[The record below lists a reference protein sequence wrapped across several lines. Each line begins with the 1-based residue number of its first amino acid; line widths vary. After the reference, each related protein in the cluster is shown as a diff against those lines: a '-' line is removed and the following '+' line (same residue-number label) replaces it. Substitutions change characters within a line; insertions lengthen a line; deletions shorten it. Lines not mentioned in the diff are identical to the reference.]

1 MLKLDLFSLLAIIT
15 VVSAIFSYI
24 NIRFLKLPNTIG
36 LMAMALALS
45 LVVIVLGKIN
55 PVVLDFVTGVMNRV
69 DFSEIVLEV
78 MLSFLLFAGALHVDM
93 NKLTEQR
100 WVIFSLAT
108 AGVIISTVVLGTL
121 FMYAAQLFGYPIPYL
136 HALLLG
142 ALISPTDPIAVLGI
156 LKEAKVPKNIEVAI
170 TGESLFNDG
179 VGVVVF
185 LSVLEVVKFGATEA
199 TVGDT
204 AALFATEVFGGITLG
219 LLFGWL
225 TYRLMKSIDHYQ
237 TEVLLSLGLVM
248 GVYALALAFHF
259 SAPLAVV
266 SCGLFIGNTGRNNAM
281 SDQTISYLDK
291 FWELIDEFMNAV
303 LFVLIGFEIVL
314 LTFISKYMWLGIIT
328 IFLSLLARWVAVS
341 MPLFVLRAHAQFTAR
356 ADWIL
361 TWGGL
366 RGGIS
371 IALALSIPAEMNR
384 EIILSVTYIIV
395 VFSILVQ
402 GLTLGGLVRRVQAA
416 ATSLQPR

>member
-1 MLKLDLFSLLAIIT
+1 MPHLDLFSLLAIIT

-24 NIRFLKLPNTIG
+24 NIRFLRLPNTIG
-36 LMAMALALS
+36 LMALALS
-45 LVVIVLGKIN
+45 LSLVLIVLGKVN
-55 PVVLDFVTGVMNRV
+55 PTVLDLVTGIMNRV

-93 NKLTEQR
+93 DKLSEQK

-108 AGVIISTVVLGTL
+108 VGVVLSTFILGTL
-121 FMYAAQLFGYPIPYL
+121 FFYACKLFGYPVPYL
-136 HALLLG
+136 YALLLG

-156 LKEAKVPKNIEVAI
+156 LKEAKVPKNIEMAI

-185 LSVLEVVKFGATEA
+185 LSILEIAKFGATEA
-199 TVGDT
+199 TVSDT
-204 AALFATEVFGGITLG
+204 AILFAKEVFGGIGLG

-225 TYRLMKSIDHYQ
+225 TYKLMKSIDHYQ

-248 GVYALALAFHF
+248 GIYALALALHF

-266 SCGLFIGNTGRNNAM
+266 ACGLFIGNTGRNHAM
-281 SDQTISYLDK
+281 SEQTLVYLDK
-291 FWELIDEFMNAV
+291 FWELVDEFMNAV

-314 LTFISKYMWLGIIT
+314 LTFIGKYFWLGIIT
-328 IFLSLLARWVAVS
+328 IFISLLARWVAVS
-341 MPLFVLRAHAQFTAR
+341 TPLFVLRSRTNFIPKV
-356 ADWIL
+356 DWIL

-371 IALALSIPAEMNR
+371 IALALSIPADMNR
-384 EIILSVTYIIV
+384 EVILSVTYIIV
-395 VFSILVQ
+395 IFSILVQ
-402 GLTLGGLVRRVQAA
+402 GLTLGKLVKRLNPA
-416 ATSLQPR
+416 

>member
-1 MLKLDLFSLLAIIT
+1 MPQIDLFALLAIIT

-24 NIRFLKLPNTIG
+24 NIRFLRLPNTIG
-36 LMAMALALS
+36 LMALALALS
-45 LVVIVLGKIN
+45 LVLIVLGKVN
-55 PVVLDFVTGVMNRV
+55 PTVLDFVTGIMNRV

-93 NKLTEQR
+93 DKLAEQK

-108 AGVIISTVVLGTL
+108 VGVILSTFVLGTL
-121 FMYAAQLFGYPIPYL
+121 FFYACHLFGYPVPYL
-136 HALLLG
+136 YALLLG

-156 LKEAKVPKNIEVAI
+156 LKEANVPKNIEIAI

-185 LSVLEVVKFGATEA
+185 LSILEIAKFGASEA
-199 TVGDT
+199 TVSDT
-204 AALFATEVFGGITLG
+204 AILFAKEVFGGIGLG

-225 TYRLMKSIDHYQ
+225 TYKLMKSIDHYQ

-248 GVYALALAFHF
+248 GIYALALALHF

-266 SCGLFIGNTGRNNAM
+266 ACGLFIGNTGRNSAM
-281 SDQTISYLDK
+281 SEQTLIYLDK
-291 FWELIDEFMNAV
+291 FWELVDEFMNAV

-314 LTFISKYMWLGIIT
+314 LTFIGKYFWLGIIT
-328 IFLSLLARWVAVS
+328 IFISLLARWIAVS
-341 MPLFVLRAHAQFTAR
+341 APLFALRSRTNFIPKV
-356 ADWIL
+356 DWIL

-384 EIILSVTYIIV
+384 EVILSVTYIIV
-395 VFSILVQ
+395 IFSILVQ
-402 GLTLGGLVRRVQAA
+402 GLTLGKLVKQLNPA
-416 ATSLQPR
+416 P

>member
-1 MLKLDLFSLLAIIT
+1 MPQIDLFALLAIIT

-24 NIRFLKLPNTIG
+24 NIRFLRLPNTIG
-36 LMAMALALS
+36 LMALALALS
-45 LVVIVLGKIN
+45 LMLIVLGKVN
-55 PVVLDFVTGVMNRV
+55 PTVLDFVTGIMNRV
-69 DFSEIVLEV
+69 DFSEVVLEV

-93 NKLTEQR
+93 DKLAEQK

-108 AGVIISTVVLGTL
+108 VGVVLSTFILGTL
-121 FMYAAQLFGYPIPYL
+121 FFYACQVFGYPVPYL
-136 HALLLG
+136 YALLLG

-156 LKEAKVPKNIEVAI
+156 LKEAKVPKNIEIAI

-185 LSVLEVVKFGATEA
+185 LSILEIAKFGASEA
-199 TVGDT
+199 TVSDT
-204 AALFATEVFGGITLG
+204 AILFAKEVFGGIGLG

-225 TYRLMKSIDHYQ
+225 TYKLMKSIDHYQ

-248 GVYALALAFHF
+248 GIYALALALHF

-266 SCGLFIGNTGRNNAM
+266 ACGLFIGNTGRNSAM
-281 SDQTISYLDK
+281 SEQTLIYLDK
-291 FWELIDEFMNAV
+291 FWELVDEFMNAV

-314 LTFISKYMWLGIIT
+314 LTFIGKYFWLGIIT
-328 IFLSLLARWVAVS
+328 IFISLLARWIAVS
-341 MPLFVLRAHAQFTAR
+341 APLFALRSRTNFIPKV
-356 ADWIL
+356 DLIL

-384 EIILSVTYIIV
+384 EVILSVTYIIV
-395 VFSILVQ
+395 IFSILVQ
-402 GLTLGGLVRRVQAA
+402 GLTLGKLVKQLNPA
-416 ATSLQPR
+416 P

>member
-1 MLKLDLFSLLAIIT
+1 MPQIDLFALLAIIT

-24 NIRFLKLPNTIG
+24 NIRFLRLPNTIG
-36 LMAMALALS
+36 LMALALALS
-45 LVVIVLGKIN
+45 LMLIVLGKVN
-55 PVVLDFVTGVMNRV
+55 STVLDFVTGIMNRV
-69 DFSEIVLEV
+69 DFSEVVLEV

-93 NKLTEQR
+93 DKLAEQK

-108 AGVIISTVVLGTL
+108 VGVILSTFVLGTL
-121 FMYAAQLFGYPIPYL
+121 FFYACHLFGYPVPYL
-136 HALLLG
+136 YALLLG

-156 LKEAKVPKNIEVAI
+156 LKEANVPKNIEIAI

-185 LSVLEVVKFGATEA
+185 LSILEIAKFGASEA
-199 TVGDT
+199 TVSDT
-204 AALFATEVFGGITLG
+204 AILFAKEVFGGIGLG

-225 TYRLMKSIDHYQ
+225 TYKLMKSIDHYQ

-248 GVYALALAFHF
+248 GIYALALALHF

-266 SCGLFIGNTGRNNAM
+266 ACGLFIGNTGRNSAM
-281 SDQTISYLDK
+281 SEQTLIYLDK
-291 FWELIDEFMNAV
+291 FWELVDEFMNAV

-314 LTFISKYMWLGIIT
+314 LTFIGKYFWLGIIT
-328 IFLSLLARWVAVS
+328 IFISLLARWIAVS
-341 MPLFVLRAHAQFTAR
+341 APLFALRSRTNFIPKV
-356 ADWIL
+356 DWIL

-384 EIILSVTYIIV
+384 EVILSVTYIIV
-395 VFSILVQ
+395 IFSILVQ
-402 GLTLGGLVRRVQAA
+402 GLTLGKLVKQLNPA
-416 ATSLQPR
+416 P

>member
-1 MLKLDLFSLLAIIT
+1 MPQLDLFSLLAVIT

-36 LMAMALALS
+36 LMALALVLS
-45 LVVIVLGKIN
+45 LIVIVLGKIN
-55 PVVLDFVTGVMNRV
+55 PLVLNLVTGIMSRV

-93 NKLTEQR
+93 NKLAEQK
-100 WVIFSLAT
+100 WIIFSLAT
-108 AGVIISTVVLGTL
+108 VGVIISTVVLGTL
-121 FMYAAQLFGYPIPYL
+121 FFYACQIFGYPVPYL
-136 HALLLG
+136 YALLLG

-156 LKEAKVPKNIEVAI
+156 LKEAKVPKNIEIAI

-185 LSVLEVVKFGATEA
+185 LSVLEVAKFGATEA
-199 TVGDT
+199 TVSDT
-204 AALFATEVFGGITLG
+204 ATLFATEVFGGITLG

-225 TYRLMKSIDHYQ
+225 TYKLMQSIDHYQ

-248 GVYALALAFHF
+248 GVYALALALHF

-266 SCGLFIGNTGRNNAM
+266 ACGLFIGNTGRNNAM
-281 SDQTISYLDK
+281 SDQTIGYLDK
-291 FWELIDEFMNAV
+291 FWELVDEFMNAV

-314 LTFISKYMWLGIIT
+314 LSFIGQYFWLGVIT
-328 IFLSLLARWVAVS
+328 IFISLFARWVAVS
-341 MPLFVLRAHAQFTAR
+341 GPLFALRAR
-356 ADWIL
+356 ANFIPKVDWIL

-371 IALALSIPAEMNR
+371 IALALSIPANMNR
-384 EIILSVTYIIV
+384 EVILSVTYIIV

-402 GLTLGGLVRRVQAA
+402 GLTLGGLVRRVQTAA
-416 ATSLQPR
+416 ASLQPR

>member
-1 MLKLDLFSLLAIIT
+1 MPQLDLFSLLAIIT
-15 VVSAIFSYI
+15 VVSAVFSYV

-55 PVVLDFVTGVMNRV
+55 PAALEFVTGIMSRV

-93 NKLTEQR
+93 NKLAEQK

-108 AGVIISTVVLGTL
+108 VGVLISTFVLGTL
-121 FMYAAQLFGYPIPYL
+121 FFYACHLFGYPVRYIY
-136 HALLLG
+136 ALLLG

-156 LKEAKVPKNIEVAI
+156 LKEAKVPKNIEIAI

-185 LSVLEVVKFGATEA
+185 LSILEIATFGATEA
-199 TVGDT
+199 TVSDT
-204 AALFATEVFGGITLG
+204 AILFAKEVFGGIGLG

-225 TYRLMKSIDHYQ
+225 TYSLMRSIDHYQ
-237 TEVLLSLGLVM
+237 TEVLLSVGLVM
-248 GVYALALAFHF
+248 GIYALALALHF

-266 SCGLFIGNTGRNNAM
+266 ACGLFIGNTGRNSAM
-281 SDQTISYLDK
+281 SEQTLAYLDK
-291 FWELIDEFMNAV
+291 FWELVDEFMNAV

-314 LTFISKYMWLGIIT
+314 LTFIGKYFWLGVVAIAI
-328 IFLSLLARWVAVS
+328 SLLARWLAVS
-341 MPLFVLRAHAQFTAR
+341 LPLLALRSRTNFIPK

-384 EIILSVTYIIV
+384 EVILSVTYIIV
-395 VFSILVQ
+395 IFSILVQ
-402 GLTLGGLVRRVQAA
+402 GLTLGRLVKRLNPAPSA
-416 ATSLQPR
+416 SA

>member
-1 MLKLDLFSLLAIIT
+1 MPQIDLFALLAIIT

-24 NIRFLKLPNTIG
+24 NIRFLRLPNTIG
-36 LMAMALALS
+36 LMALALALS
-45 LVVIVLGKIN
+45 LMLIVLGKVN
-55 PVVLDFVTGVMNRV
+55 PTVLDFVTGIMNRV

-93 NKLTEQR
+93 DKLAEQK

-108 AGVIISTVVLGTL
+108 VGVILSTFVLGTL
-121 FMYAAQLFGYPIPYL
+121 FFYACHLFGYPVPYIY
-136 HALLLG
+136 ALLLG

-156 LKEAKVPKNIEVAI
+156 LKEANVPKNIEIAI

-185 LSVLEVVKFGATEA
+185 LSVLEIAKFGASET
-199 TVGDT
+199 TVSDT
-204 AALFATEVFGGITLG
+204 AILFAKEVFGGIGLG

-225 TYRLMKSIDHYQ
+225 TYKLMKSIDHYQ

-248 GVYALALAFHF
+248 GIYALALALHF

-266 SCGLFIGNTGRNNAM
+266 ACGLFIGNTGRNSAM
-281 SDQTISYLDK
+281 SEQTLIYLDK
-291 FWELIDEFMNAV
+291 FWELVDEFMNAV

-314 LTFISKYMWLGIIT
+314 LTFIGKYFWLGIIT
-328 IFLSLLARWVAVS
+328 IFISLLARWIAVS
-341 MPLFVLRAHAQFTAR
+341 APLFALRSRTNFIPKV
-356 ADWIL
+356 DWIL

-384 EIILSVTYIIV
+384 EVILSVTYIIV
-395 VFSILVQ
+395 IFSILVQ
-402 GLTLGGLVRRVQAA
+402 GLTLGKLVKQLNPA
-416 ATSLQPR
+416 P

>member
-1 MLKLDLFSLLAIIT
+1 MPQIDLFALLAIIT

-24 NIRFLKLPNTIG
+24 NIRFLRLPNTIG
-36 LMAMALALS
+36 LMALALALS
-45 LVVIVLGKIN
+45 LVLIVLGKVN
-55 PVVLDFVTGVMNRV
+55 PTVLDFVIGIMNRV

-93 NKLTEQR
+93 DKLAEQK

-108 AGVIISTVVLGTL
+108 VGVILSTFVLGTL
-121 FMYAAQLFGYPIPYL
+121 FFYACHLFGYPVPYIY
-136 HALLLG
+136 ALLLG

-156 LKEAKVPKNIEVAI
+156 LKEANVPKNIEIAI

-185 LSVLEVVKFGATEA
+185 LSILEIAKFGASEA
-199 TVGDT
+199 TVSDT
-204 AALFATEVFGGITLG
+204 AILFAKEVFGGIGLG

-225 TYRLMKSIDHYQ
+225 TYKLMKSIDHYQ

-248 GVYALALAFHF
+248 GIYALALALHF

-266 SCGLFIGNTGRNNAM
+266 ACGLFIGNTGRNSAM
-281 SDQTISYLDK
+281 SEQTLIYLDK
-291 FWELIDEFMNAV
+291 FWELVDEFMNAV

-314 LTFISKYMWLGIIT
+314 LTFIGKYFWLGIIT
-328 IFLSLLARWVAVS
+328 IFISLLARWIAVS
-341 MPLFVLRAHAQFTAR
+341 APLFALRSRTNFIPKV
-356 ADWIL
+356 DWIL

-384 EIILSVTYIIV
+384 EVILSVTYIIV
-395 VFSILVQ
+395 IFSILVQ
-402 GLTLGGLVRRVQAA
+402 GLTLGKLVKQLNPA
-416 ATSLQPR
+416 P

>member
-1 MLKLDLFSLLAIIT
+1 MPQIDLFALLAIIT

-24 NIRFLKLPNTIG
+24 NIRFLRLPNTIG
-36 LMAMALALS
+36 LMALALALS
-45 LVVIVLGKIN
+45 LVLIVLGKVN
-55 PVVLDFVTGVMNRV
+55 PTVLDFVIGIMNRV

-93 NKLTEQR
+93 DKLAEQK

-108 AGVIISTVVLGTL
+108 VGVILSTFVLGTL
-121 FMYAAQLFGYPIPYL
+121 FFYACHLFGYPVPYL
-136 HALLLG
+136 YALLLG

-156 LKEAKVPKNIEVAI
+156 LKEANVPKNIEIAI

-185 LSVLEVVKFGATEA
+185 LSILEIAKFGASEA
-199 TVGDT
+199 TVSDT
-204 AALFATEVFGGITLG
+204 AILFAKEVFGGIGLG

-225 TYRLMKSIDHYQ
+225 TYKLMKSIDHYQ

-248 GVYALALAFHF
+248 GIYALALALHF

-266 SCGLFIGNTGRNNAM
+266 ACGLFIGNTGRNSAM
-281 SDQTISYLDK
+281 SEQTLIYLDK
-291 FWELIDEFMNAV
+291 FWELVDEFMNAV

-314 LTFISKYMWLGIIT
+314 LTFIGKYFWLGIIT
-328 IFLSLLARWVAVS
+328 IFISLLARWIAVS
-341 MPLFVLRAHAQFTAR
+341 APLFALRSRTNFIPKV
-356 ADWIL
+356 DWIL

-384 EIILSVTYIIV
+384 EVILSVTYIIV
-395 VFSILVQ
+395 IFSILVQ
-402 GLTLGGLVRRVQAA
+402 GLTLGKLVKQLNPA
-416 ATSLQPR
+416 P